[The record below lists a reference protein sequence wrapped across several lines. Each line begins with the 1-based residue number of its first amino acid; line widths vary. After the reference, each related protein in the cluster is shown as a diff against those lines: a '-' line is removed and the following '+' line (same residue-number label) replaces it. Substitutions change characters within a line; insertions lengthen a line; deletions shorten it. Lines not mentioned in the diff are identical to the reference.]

1 MVNPMVT
8 VNIDGQD
15 IQVEPGTNV
24 LEAAERLGVMVP
36 RYCYHPGLSVAGSC
50 RMCAVEIEG
59 MPKLQISCHTRARDG
74 MKVSTDSEQV
84 LRMRQAMLEFLLV
97 NHPLDCPVC
106 DQSGECDLQNFYME
120 HGLYESRVFED
131 KIKRKKAFPIG
142 PHVMLDQERCILCT
156 RCVRF
161 CEEVSESHEL
171 GVLGRGDRSVIDL
184 FPGRELD
191 NNYSGNV
198 IDICPVGALTER
210 EFRFQC
216 RVWYLSQEASICNGC
231 SRGCNIAIH
240 FNTQLSY
247 KADGRRVQR
256 LKPRFNPLVN
266 QWWMCDQ
273 GRFGY
278 GFVDRDR
285 IENPCLRIGG
295 ELQPRAW
302 EEVLEEVATALRT
315 TVERFGAEGLGI
327 IASPQQSNEELYLVR
342 KLFQELLGVSGI
354 PFRNPWEDTGTEDGI
369 LLLGDRN
376 PNSRGAVELGLQG
389 DAERTLGDAAAGG
402 VKVLYV
408 FGHDFDSD
416 PARELIRQAEYV
428 VFQGANWN
436 STARMAH
443 AVLPGVTHMEKEGTF
458 TNFEGRVQRFAQA
471 LPPLGESRPDLE
483 ILCDLAQRLDHAL
496 YYPEPEDLFSEWRGG
511 SYQDLGEFGEVLDSN
526 GAGAG

>member
-1 MVNPMVT
+1 MVNSMDT

-59 MPKLQISCHTRARDG
+59 MPKLQISCHVRVRDG

-120 HGLYESRVFED
+120 HGLHESRVYED

-161 CEEVSESHEL
+161 CEEVSGSHEL
-171 GVLGRGDRSVIDL
+171 GVLDRGDRSVIDL

-216 RVWYLSQEASICNGC
+216 RVWYLSQEASVCNGC
-231 SRGCNIAIH
+231 SRGCNIAVH
-240 FNTQLSY
+240 FNVQRSY

-315 TVERFGAEGLGI
+315 TVEKFGAEGLGI

-342 KLFQELLGVSGI
+342 KLFQEQLGVAGI
-354 PFRNPWEDTGTEDGI
+354 PFRNPWEKTAAEDGL

-416 PARELIRQAEYV
+416 PAGELIRQAEYV

-436 STARMAH
+436 STARMAD

-458 TNFEGRVQRFAQA
+458 TNFEGRVQHFAQA
-471 LPPLGESRPDLE
+471 LLPLGESRPDLE
-483 ILCDLAQRLDHAL
+483 ILCDLAQRLGHAL
-496 YYPEPEDLFSEWRGG
+496 FYPEPEDLFSEWRGR
-511 SYQDLGEFGEVLDSN
+511 SYQDLGEFGEILGSN
-526 GAGAG
+526 GAG